1 MGQKTIMGSPELA
14 NSIKLRRNELGLT
27 IEEAARKAGVGTKT
41 WCRYEAGGAVRRD
54 KGKGIC
60 RALNWHSFPQK
71 ESEEESPL
79 AAEDYEAHEAW
90 SSYIMEN
97 FGRMSAVSFVV
108 GSDIL
113 LDNLQEDM
121 EALASLPR
129 GSHIGQVDISFLK
142 GVLPPQFL
150 MMYDYDFLYALYT
163 TVIQLRTVAHAGR
176 EIVAHRV
183 IDELA
188 LYLIVEE
195 SRFLVESKMVD
206 DEQQDAGWDEWI
218 FDIFDDMYIIT
229 FLYSNM
235 YVSEKDTYH
244 FSRWMEEQFYMQK

>member
-1 MGQKTIMGSPELA
+1 
-14 NSIKLRRNELGLT
+14 
-27 IEEAARKAGVGTKT
+27 
-41 WCRYEAGGAVRRD
+41 
-54 KGKGIC
+54 
-60 RALNWHSFPQK
+60 
-71 ESEEESPL
+71 
-79 AAEDYEAHEAW
+79 
-90 SSYIMEN
+90 MEN

-218 FDIFDDMYIIT
+218 FDIFDDMDIIT

>member
-1 MGQKTIMGSPELA
+1 
-14 NSIKLRRNELGLT
+14 
-27 IEEAARKAGVGTKT
+27 
-41 WCRYEAGGAVRRD
+41 
-54 KGKGIC
+54 
-60 RALNWHSFPQK
+60 
-71 ESEEESPL
+71 
-79 AAEDYEAHEAW
+79 
-90 SSYIMEN
+90 
-97 FGRMSAVSFVV
+97 
-108 GSDIL
+108 
-113 LDNLQEDM
+113 
-121 EALASLPR
+121 
-129 GSHIGQVDISFLK
+129 
-142 GVLPPQFL
+142 

-218 FDIFDDMYIIT
+218 FDIFDDMDIIT